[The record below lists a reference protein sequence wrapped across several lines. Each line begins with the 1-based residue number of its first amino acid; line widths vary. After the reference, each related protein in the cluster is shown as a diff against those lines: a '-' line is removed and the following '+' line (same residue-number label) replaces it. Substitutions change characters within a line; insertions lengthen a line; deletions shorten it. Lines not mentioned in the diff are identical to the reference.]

1 MCSEGD
7 LKDLGLPMGPRKK
20 LKGLLQEE
28 QSKRVNNT
36 AFSVSTLNDIESEK
50 KSINQLKAESIL

>member
-20 LKGLLQEE
+20 LQGLLRE
-28 QSKRVNNT
+28 QQQKKVVIM
-36 AFSVSTLNDIESEK
+36 FCICTL
-50 KSINQLKAESIL
+50 